1 MASVLIVGN
10 APVLRALVCD
20 LTVLTKHSP
29 VLVLDPLTPSVG
41 SAERGGDAV
50 LLDADLPMAAR
61 NAWTRHAADLHAV
74 IVYYASSMSEAELRT
89 FAGWRNAPFFAL
101 PNGPRRLGTV
111 LDDAL
116 VVRATQEG
124 ERTSDAIKKL
134 QVVLHARLGLL
145 AMLAQVRAR
154 IVIEDAIAARTRSR
168 QLRGERDAVLTQVRA
183 RRERLRES
191 VILMASAMRS
201 AGASPE
207 RSLMLMRDA
216 MARRS
221 TDPMDAPER
230 ETFEAET
237 DRWVLE
243 AYSAA

>member
-29 VLVLDPLTPSVG
+29 ILVLDPLTPSVG
-41 SAERGGDAV
+41 SAERGGDAL

-74 IVYYASSMSEAELRT
+74 IVYYASSMSEAELHT
-89 FAGWRNAPFFAL
+89 FASWRNAPFFPL

-124 ERTSDAIKKL
+124 ERSSDAIKKM

-154 IVIEDAIAARTRSR
+154 IVIEDAIAARTRSQ

-183 RRERLRES
+183 RRETLRES

-216 MARRS
+216 MARRGA
-221 TDPMDAPER
+221 DPTDAPER